1 MIKAFV
7 KYSMIV
13 LLLLATS
20 CTPVPKKF
28 ATISIKGS
36 DTMLKLVEMLAEEYM
51 KANQGVSIYVY
62 GGGSASGIKALSKE
76 ECNIAMASR
85 KLSAEEVKKIADK
98 FYSIA
103 VSYLI
108 AKDALS
114 VYVNSDNKVNNLST
128 AQLESIFS
136 GKSKNWKEFGGIDL
150 PIIPI
155 VRTPMSGTHIYFKEH
170 ILKGSDYTKDAIS
183 KSSFDEV
190 LKELKSNKLAIGF
203 GGIGKF
209 AGIKH
214 LNIENIEPTEENV
227 INDKYPLNR
236 YLYFYTVR
244 SANGEVKAFIN
255 WVLGSDGQKIIKKSG
270 YIPIWT
276 VKF

>member
-1 MIKAFV
+1 MVI
-7 KYSMIV
+7 
-13 LLLLATS
+13 ATA

-51 KANQGVSIYVY
+51 RANQGVSIYVY
-62 GGGSASGIKALSKE
+62 GGGSASGIRALSKE

-114 VYVNSDNKVNNLST
+114 VYVHSDNPIQNLNIS
-128 AQLESIFS
+128 QLAEIFS
-136 GKSKNWKEFGGIDL
+136 GKHKNWEEYSELDMPIL
-150 PIIPI
+150 PII
-155 VRTPMSGTHIYFKEH
+155 RTPMSGTHIYFKEH
-170 ILKGSDYTKDAIS
+170 ILNGSDFSGNAIS
-183 KSSFDEV
+183 KSTFEEV
-190 LKELKSNKLAIGF
+190 LKELKSNKSAIGF
-203 GGIGKF
+203 GGIGNF
-209 AGIKH
+209 SGVKH
-214 LNIENIEPTEENV
+214 LNVESVEPTEENV

-255 WVLGSDGQKIIKKSG
+255 WVLGSEGQRIIKKSG

>member
-1 MIKAFV
+1 MNKYI
-7 KYSMIV
+7 KYSLIA
-13 LLLLATS
+13 LILLATA

-51 KANQGVSIYVY
+51 RANQGVSVYVY

-114 VYVNSDNKVNNLST
+114 VYVNSGNTVNNLT
-128 AQLESIFS
+128 IEQLAGIFS
-136 GKSKNWKEFGGIDL
+136 GQNKNWKAFSGADL

-170 ILKGSDYTKDAIS
+170 ILNGSDFSASAIS
-183 KSSFDEV
+183 KSTFEEV
-190 LKELKSNKLAIGF
+190 LAELRSNKSAIGF

-209 AGIKH
+209 SGVKH
-214 LNIENIEPTEENV
+214 LNIGNVEPTEENV

-244 SANGEVKAFIN
+244 SAGGEVKAFIN
-255 WVLGSDGQKIIKKSG
+255 WVLSTEGQNIIKKSG

>member
-1 MIKAFV
+1 MKLLIKL
-7 KYSMIV
+7 SIIV
-13 LLLLATS
+13 LLLFAVN
-20 CTPVPKKF
+20 CTPIPQKF

-62 GGGSASGIKALSKE
+62 GGGSASGIRALSRE

-114 VYVNSDNKVNNLST
+114 VYVHSDNPIQNLNIL
-128 AQLESIFS
+128 QLAEIFS
-136 GKSKNWKEFGGIDL
+136 GKNKNWKEYMGPDQEIF
-150 PIIPI
+150 PII
-155 VRTPMSGTHIYFKEH
+155 RTPMSGTHIYFKEH
-170 ILKGSDYTKDAIS
+170 ILNGSDFADDAIS
-183 KSSFDEV
+183 KSTFEEV
-190 LKELKSNKLAIGF
+190 LKVLRANKSAIGF
-203 GGIGKF
+203 GGIGNF
-209 AGIKH
+209 QGVKH

-255 WVLGSDGQKIIKKSG
+255 WVLSSEGQRIIKKSG

>member
-1 MIKAFV
+1 MRFFIKYLLIAFMLCV
-7 KYSMIV
+7 T
-13 LLLLATS
+13 A

-51 KANQGVSIYVY
+51 KSNQGVSIYVY
-62 GGGSASGIKALSKE
+62 GGGSASGIRALSKE

-114 VYVNSDNKVNNLST
+114 VYVHSDNPIKNLSIP
-128 AQLESIFS
+128 QLAEIFS
-136 GKSKNWKEFGGIDL
+136 GKQKTWKEYSGLDMPIT
-150 PIIPI
+150 PII
-155 VRTPMSGTHIYFKEH
+155 RTPMSGTHIYFKEH
-170 ILKGSDYTKDAIS
+170 ILNGSDFFGDAIP
-183 KSSFDEV
+183 KSTFEEV
-190 LKELKSNKLAIGF
+190 LKELKSNKSAIGF
-203 GGIGKF
+203 GGIGNF
-209 AGIKH
+209 SGVKH
-214 LNIENIEPTEENV
+214 LNVEGVEPTEENV

-255 WVLGSDGQKIIKKSG
+255 WVLSSEGQRIIKKSG

>member
-1 MIKAFV
+1 MKLLIKYF
-7 KYSMIV
+7 
-13 LLLLATS
+13 LLALILSVTA

-36 DTMLKLVEMLAEEYM
+36 DTMLKLVEMLAEDYM
-51 KANQGVSIYVY
+51 RANQGVSIYVY

-98 FYSIA
+98 FYTIA

-114 VYVNSDNKVNNLST
+114 VYVNSDNPIKNLNIP
-128 AQLESIFS
+128 QLAEIFS
-136 GKSKNWKEFGGIDL
+136 GKHKNWKEYSGLDML
-150 PIIPI
+150 IIPI
-155 VRTPMSGTHIYFKEH
+155 IRTPMSGTHIYFKEH
-170 ILKGSDYTKDAIS
+170 ILNASDYSGDAVS
-183 KSSFDEV
+183 KSTFDEV
-190 LKELKSNKLAIGF
+190 LKELKSNKSAIGF
-203 GGIGKF
+203 GGIGSF
-209 AGIKH
+209 SGVKH
-214 LNIENIEPTEENV
+214 LNIENVEPTEENV
-227 INDKYPLNR
+227 INDTYPLNR

-255 WVLGSDGQKIIKKSG
+255 WVLSPEGQKIIKKSG

>member
-1 MIKAFV
+1 MKLFITT
-7 KYSMIV
+7 
-13 LLLLATS
+13 LLIINLFIIGS

-36 DTMLKLVEMLAEEYM
+36 DTMLKIVEMLAEEYM

-62 GGGSASGIKALSKE
+62 GGGSANGIKALSRE

-85 KLSAEEVKKIADK
+85 KLTAEEIKKIADR

-114 VYVNSDNKVNNLST
+114 VYVNMDNPIKNFDIEKLS
-128 AQLESIFS
+128 EIYS
-136 GKSKNWKEFGGIDL
+136 GNKKNWKEFGGSDL
-150 PIIPI
+150 SIRPI
-155 VRTPMSGTHIYFKEH
+155 VRTPMSGTHIYFKDH
-170 ILKGSDYTKDAIS
+170 ILNDREFSESCVS
-183 KSSFDEV
+183 KASFDEV
-190 LKELKSNKLAIGF
+190 LKEIKSNKSAIGF
-203 GGIGKF
+203 GGLGVYN
-209 AGIKH
+209 GVKH
-214 LNIENIEPTEENV
+214 LNINGVEPTEDNV
-227 INDKYPLNR
+227 IRDKYPLTR

-255 WVLGSDGQKIIKKSG
+255 WVLGAEGQRIIKKSG